1 MKIGAMLHRYWFEF
15 EPKESNARRT
25 LDCRMPWAC
34 GVTGHDE
41 VDALRQVEEQ
51 FPGGLT
57 THMIRR
63 RIEDVDVTTLA
74 SEVAEKM
81 SPVDFGVPVG
91 RGIWYPHL
99 RNP

>member
-1 MKIGAMLHRYWFEF
+1 MLHRYWFEF
-15 EPKESNARRT
+15 EPEESNGPRT

-41 VDALRQVEEQ
+41 ADALRLVEEH

-57 THMIRR
+57 THRIRR
-63 RIEDVDVTTLA
+63 RVEDVDVTTVA

-81 SPVDFGVPVG
+81 SPVDFGVPMV

-99 RNP
+99 GNP